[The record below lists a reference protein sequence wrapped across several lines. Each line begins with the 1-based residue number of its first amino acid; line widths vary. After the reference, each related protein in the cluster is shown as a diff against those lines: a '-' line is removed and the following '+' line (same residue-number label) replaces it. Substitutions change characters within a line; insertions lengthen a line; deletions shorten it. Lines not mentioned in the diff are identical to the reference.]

1 VKRKLL
7 TVAALALM
15 TTSVFKAQTT
25 QTTIFDLA
33 SAWKYYDLDAAPAS
47 TWKTT
52 NFDATNWSS
61 GNGPL
66 GYGDPVTTV
75 IHGGQTGL
83 SAAYFVKD
91 FSVNLSDLT
100 NNMEFGVRRDD
111 GIVVYLNGEEVIRDN
126 MPTGTITHSTSAAN
140 TIDGAAET
148 AINVFTIPK
157 NKFVQGNNRISIE
170 LHNRGGQSSDL
181 TIDAYLK
188 TVVPAP
194 GTVFDKNSTWKYKD
208 DNQAQPST
216 WKSTTY
222 DVSSWSS
229 GDGALG
235 YGDPVTTTINNG
247 LAAAYF
253 VKDFTVNLSDLSN
266 TIELGVMRDD
276 GIVVYVNGEE
286 VVRDNMPAGAITHNT
301 FSNTII
307 DGAAESTYNVFLIP
321 KNKFV
326 QGNNRIS
333 IEVHNRDMTSSDLRM
348 DAYLKNSTVA
358 TPPVTCTT
366 GTHISCFTSIV
377 PTTQT
382 GKLLIPQEHKY
393 QLILKEGDSYT
404 EGGGLVGGLNDF
416 TAYVAKNNSSTD
428 GYLSVNHETNPGG
441 VTMAEVNYN
450 AATKLWQLSRSRAVG
465 FSDVSLVQTIRNCSG
480 GITPWGTIVTAEEQ
494 TTLADANADGYRD
507 YGWLVEIDP
516 ATAQVMSHTTNGP
529 KDKLWQM
536 GIMNH
541 ENVVINDA
549 GTVAYFGE
557 DGGTHMVYKYVMD
570 TPNNLA
576 SGNLYVL
583 KLTSGLSG
591 GNPVATTG
599 EWIQIPNKS
608 QSDQNNTTSLAET
621 LGGTRFNGV
630 EDVEI
635 SPIDGKIYFTAK
647 GLDKVYR
654 MTDNGM
660 TLSNVETFVGGA
672 STVYAF
678 NTPQG
683 LKTEAWGDGNDNLT
697 FDELGNLWVL
707 QDGGKNYIWVIGPD
721 HTQQNPNV
729 RLFASMPAGSEP
741 TGLTFTPDKK
751 FGFFSIQHPSGT
763 IDTDVDATGNTIDYK
778 GKSATVVVALSQ
790 FLGTSGSL
798 GTGETEAVK
807 ETEVTVAPN
816 PTSGVVK
823 INSPKALKNLEITAY
838 SVDGKIVY
846 QKKFSGSNSQLELDF
861 TNQLNASRVLI
872 LNIEAE
878 GFQKTAKI
886 LKK

>member
-1 VKRKLL
+1 MKRKLL
-7 TVAALALM
+7 TIAALALM
-15 TTSVFKAQTT
+15 TSSMVQAQT
-25 QTTIFDLA
+25 QTTIFGLQ
-33 SAWKYYDLDAAPAS
+33 SAWKFNDADVALPAA
-47 TWKTT
+47 WKTST
-52 NFDATNWSS
+52 YDVSAWAS

-66 GYGDPVTTV
+66 GYGDPVTTSFV
-75 IHGGQTGL
+75 SGVDT
-83 SAAYFVKD
+83 AYLIKD
-91 FSVNLSDLT
+91 FTVNLADLT

-126 MPTGTITHSTSAAN
+126 MPSGAIAHGTFSSSTV
-140 TIDGAAET
+140 DGAAET

-170 LHNRGGQSSDL
+170 LHNRSAGSSDL

-188 TVVPAP
+188 TIVPTPPPP
-194 GTVFDKNSTWKYKD
+194 GNVFAQNSTWKYKD
-208 DNQAQPST
+208 DNQPQPSQ
-216 WKSTTY
+216 WKNTNY
-222 DVSSWSS
+222 DVSSWAS

-253 VKDFTVNLSDLSN
+253 AKDFTVNLADLSN
-266 TIELGVMRDD
+266 TMELGVMRDD
-276 GIVVYVNGEE
+276 GIVVYINGEE
-286 VVRDNMPAGAITHNT
+286 VVRDNMPAGTITHNT
-301 FSNTII
+301 FSSSII
-307 DGAAESTYNVFLIP
+307 DGSAESTYNVFLIP
-321 KNKFV
+321 KTKFV

-348 DAYLKNSTVA
+348 DAYLKNSTIA
-358 TPPVTCTT
+358 TPPVTCSS
-366 GTHISCFTSIV
+366 GTHISCFTSII
-377 PTTQT
+377 PTAQT
-382 GKLLIPQEHKY
+382 GKLIIPAEHKY

-416 TAYVAKNNSSTD
+416 TAYVAKNSSSVD

-450 AATKLWQLSRSRAVG
+450 NTTKLWQLSRSRAVS
-465 FSDVSLVQTIRNCSG
+465 FSDPALVQTIRNCSG
-480 GITPWGTIVTAEEQ
+480 GITPWGTIVTAEESV
-494 TTLADANADGYRD
+494 TANDLNADGYKD
-507 YGWLVEIDP
+507 YGWLVEINP
-516 ATAQVMSHTTNGP
+516 VTAEVVSHNANGT

-576 SGNLYVL
+576 SGNLFVL
-583 KLTSGLSG
+583 KLDQGLSN
-591 GNPVATTG
+591 GNPVVSTAT
-599 EWIQIPNKS
+599 WVQIPNKI
-608 QSDQNNTTSLAET
+608 QADQNNTTALAQS
-621 LGGTRFNGV
+621 LGGTMFNGV

-654 MTDNGM
+654 MQDNG
-660 TLSNVETFVGGA
+660 TTVSQIETFAGGA

-678 NTPQG
+678 NTAQG
-683 LKTEAWGDGNDNLT
+683 IKTEAWGDGNDNLT

-721 HTQQNPNV
+721 HTQANPNV

-751 FGFFSIQHPSGT
+751 FGFFSIQHPSST
-763 IDTDVDATGNTIDYK
+763 ISTDVDATGNTIDYR
-778 GKSATVVVALSQ
+778 GKSATVVVALQQ
-790 FLGTSGSL
+790 FLGTTGNL
-798 GTGETEAVK
+798 GTVELVDEK
-807 ETEVTVAPN
+807 EVTVAPN
-816 PTSGVVK
+816 PTSGIVR
-823 INSPKALKNLEITAY
+823 INAPKPLKNLELTAY
-838 SVDGKIVY
+838 SIDGKIVY
-846 QKKFSGSNSQLELDF
+846 KKKFMGSTSQVELNF
-861 TNQLNASRVLI
+861 ANELQSSRVLI
-872 LNIEAE
+872 LNIEAD